1 MKKERLEVTCAIISD
16 GLRYFACQRP
26 DAKKHGGKWEF
37 PGGKVRL
44 GEPLSEGIKREL
56 REELNIE
63 VQVLEQLEVITEAY
77 IDFVIRLHPFWC
89 KVKNGEPEPL
99 EHQQIGWFK
108 IEELEEM
115 DFTRADKVLIGRI
128 KKAGGVPAIGE
139 QR

>member
-1 MKKERLEVTCAIISD
+1 MDKERLVVTCAIISD

-37 PGGKVRL
+37 PGGKIRS
-44 GEPLSEGIKREL
+44 GELLSEGIKREL
-56 REELNIE
+56 DEELNIE
-63 VQVLEQLEVITEAY
+63 VQVLEQLESITEAY
-77 IDFVIRLHPFWC
+77 VDFVIRLYPFWC
-89 KVKNGEPEPL
+89 KIKKGEPEPL

-108 IEELEEM
+108 IEELAKM
-115 DFTRADKVLIGRI
+115 DFTRADKVLIDHI